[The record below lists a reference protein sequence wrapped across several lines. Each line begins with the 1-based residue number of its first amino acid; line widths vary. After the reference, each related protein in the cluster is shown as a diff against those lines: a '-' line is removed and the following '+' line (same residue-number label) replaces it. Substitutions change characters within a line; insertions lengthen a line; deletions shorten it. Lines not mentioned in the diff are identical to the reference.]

1 MCGSL
6 HMIHPLENQ
15 DLSLLDICPVGATF
29 LFAFF
34 ALEVSE
40 TTIPFGLL
48 RLAEQLVPCSA
59 TTNALARL
67 RFFANTVPTAPF
79 KFLPL
84 LLSPSIDR
92 RRSISTVPPGSGQ
105 FAYRSASGLVR
116 TARYG
121 VLPLGKAI
129 FDILELQ
136 KVAFVPVA
144 NGTRLVT
151 VNSLF
156 VRLMVNLSPFAFELP
171 SLYLPFVKI
180 LKEIGMQE
188 VLSVSYA
195 RELLLNIQKSC
206 GYQRLNPNELRA
218 VITVLNF
225 MCSEVHSTPSE
236 VDWLSDAIIPDDGCR
251 LVLARSCVYVDYY
264 GSQFLS
270 NVDTS
275 RLRFAHP
282 ELSETTTQPRNCT
295 KQFLDDHRHLDTY
308 HRAPLTAWKA
318 AVNKPGVSFKPK
330 GSLLPLPS
338 PDSHSILGAA
348 ERSNSPNP
356 TSSEPDPAVEP
367 D

>member
-92 RRSISTVPPGSGQ
+92 RRSISTVPPGSRQ

-282 ELSETTTQPRNCT
+282 ELSESIFMAFGVKKLSDIVIEVREQPF
-295 KQFLDDHRHLDTY
+295 FL
-308 HRAPLTAWKA
+308 
-318 AVNKPGVSFKPK
+318 VQVSLK
-330 GSLLPLPS
+330 
-338 PDSHSILGAA
+338 
-348 ERSNSPNP
+348 
-356 TSSEPDPAVEP
+356 
-367 D
+367 